1 MQAHSET
8 PLLYQPLT
16 TRKSIYPAWVIIK
29 SSPLPTVVHRA
40 DIGNDI
46 CALLL
51 SSQHAL
57 SIPSLLDNVAES
69 LSWILETAP
78 LPIAAAC
85 HNIVR
90 ILYLTSIPGSNV
102 YLFDAH
108 VKIVLAVVVDF
119 LICAW
124 DEALEKALI
133 ASHAYLQQHWE
144 GRFTSVPFKS
154 ELLDIYE
161 FLSQAC

>member
-1 MQAHSET
+1 MQENSET

-16 TRKSIYPAWVIIK
+16 TRRSMYPAWVIIK
-29 SSPLPTVVHRA
+29 SPPLPTVVRRA

-57 SIPSLLDNVAES
+57 SIPSLLNNVAES

-78 LPIAAAC
+78 LPIAAAYC
-85 HNIVR
+85 NIVR
-90 ILYLTSIPGSNV
+90 ILYLASIPGSNV

-108 VKIVLAVVVDF
+108 LKIVLAAVVDF
-119 LICAW
+119 LSCTL
-124 DEALEKALI
+124 DEKEGVLI
-133 ASHAYLQQHWE
+133 ASDLYLQQRWE
-144 GRFTSVPFKS
+144 GRLTFVPFK
-154 ELLDIYE
+154 EVLLDIYK
-161 FLSQAC
+161 FLSQVS

>member
-1 MQAHSET
+1 MQENSET

-16 TRKSIYPAWVIIK
+16 TRRSIYPAWVIIK
-29 SSPLPTVVHRA
+29 SSPLPTVVHRT

-51 SSQHAL
+51 SSQRAVN
-57 SIPSLLDNVAES
+57 IPSLLNNVAES

-78 LPIAAAC
+78 LPIVAAY

-90 ILYLTSIPGSNV
+90 ILYLASIPGSNV

-108 VKIVLAVVVDF
+108 LKIVLAVVVDF
-119 LICAW
+119 
-124 DEALEKALI
+124 
-133 ASHAYLQQHWE
+133 
-144 GRFTSVPFKS
+144 
-154 ELLDIYE
+154 
-161 FLSQAC
+161 